1 MGPPSRRRE
10 FGFAFVQVDDAGKPK
25 GSSNVGLVR
34 RHCMKGKNRTIGV
47 PPKRPAG
54 ARPRQTRYAAHHA
67 QRTADG
73 LLNVA
78 AEEERERDEEEEQQQ
93 QMMQM
98 QEEHWSSV
106 WDSLTIPISP
116 SFMSLIQLA
125 FHVDNHGK
133 GLLLSCKWP
142 SLPPEAE
149 CRCRN

>member
-1 MGPPSRRRE
+1 MMGPPSRRRE

-47 PPKRPAG
+47 PPKRAAG
-54 ARPRQTRYAAHHA
+54 ARPRQTRCVHAA
-67 QRTADG
+67 QGTTADG
-73 LLNVA
+73 LLHVA
-78 AEEERERDEEEEQQQ
+78 AEEREMEEEE
-93 QMMQM
+93 
-98 QEEHWSSV
+98 EEHWSSV

-133 GLLLSCKWP
+133 GLLLRCKWP
-142 SLPPEAE
+142 SLP
-149 CRCRN
+149 